1 MMAHQPPREVIWLL
15 GAVALLAAVFGV
27 GYLVGNVTGL
37 FEDGGS
43 ISPTIPPP
51 ISLRIVEPA
60 NNATVSSPVTLQV
73 ASSGVEIAA
82 PEQGV
87 EGAVH
92 YSAFVDIHPFTPGG
106 QVVPDDE
113 PGIYS
118 FATEVLEL
126 DLQPGKHTI
135 IVALADNDNVRL
147 PAPAPAVF
155 VDITVTD

>member
-1 MMAHQPPREVIWLL
+1 MWLL
-15 GAVALLAAVFGV
+15 GAALLLAIVFGV
-27 GYLVGNVTGL
+27 SYLVQNLPSMSGGG
-37 FEDGGS
+37 DGS
-43 ISPTIPPP
+43 S

-60 NNATVSSPVTLQV
+60 NNATVSSPVTLRV
-73 ASSGVEIAA
+73 ASSGVEIAP

-92 YSAFVDIHPFTPGG
+92 YHAFVDIHPFTPGG
-106 QVVPDDE
+106 QVIPEGE

-118 FATEVLEL
+118 FATDELEL

-135 IVALADNDNVRL
+135 IVALGDNDNVRL
-147 PAPAPAVF
+147 RDAPAVF

>member
-1 MMAHQPPREVIWLL
+1 MWLL
-15 GAVALLAAVFGV
+15 GAALLLAAVLSV
-27 GYLVGNVTGL
+27 AYLVESLSSGSG
-37 FEDGGS
+37 DGGS
-43 ISPTIPPP
+43 IS
-51 ISLRIVEPA
+51 LRILEPA
-60 NNATVSSPVTLQV
+60 NNATVSNPVTLQV

-92 YSAFVDIHPFTPGG
+92 YHAFVDIHPFTPGG
-106 QVVPDDE
+106 KVIPEDE
-113 PGIYS
+113 PGLYS

-135 IVALADNDNVRL
+135 IVALGDNDNVRL
-147 PAPAPAVF
+147 ADAPAVF